1 MKCKSVFARRSI
13 TMKKS
18 LALVLTLVLI
28 ATLCL
33 ALTAC
38 GNTGSDVARIK
49 EKGTLVVGIT
59 LYKPMDWLDE
69 DTGEWTGFDADMANK
84 LGEELGV
91 TVQFVVIKWA
101 NKVTELKSN
110 NIDCIWNG
118 MTMTD
123 ELDQNID
130 FSCSYAENRQVAVV
144 KTSDL
149 ATYNS
154 VDAIK
159 NAKVAV
165 ELKSAGDTQ
174 ATETLQAATIN
185 RVDDQVSALTEV
197 VAGTSDV
204 ALIDYTMAKSVV
216 GNGVYEGLSIV
227 DIQTV
232 SFGQEEFA
240 VGVRTGSDL
249 AQEINALFK
258 KMYADGTMQALAQK
272 YGGIVLNDA
281 ALARV

>member
-1 MKCKSVFARRSI
+1 
-13 TMKKS
+13 MKKL
-18 LALVLTLVLI
+18 LALSLTIIL
-28 ATLCL
+28 AFTLCFS
-33 ALTAC
+33 LTAC
-38 GNTGSDVARIK
+38 GDSTDDVAYIK

-69 DTGEWTGFDADMANK
+69 ETGEWTGFDADMANK

-101 NKVTELKSN
+101 NKVAELKSK

-118 MTMTD
+118 MTISD
-123 ELDQNID
+123 ELDQNMD

-144 KTSDL
+144 RTQNL
-149 ATYNS
+149 AAYST

-159 NAKVAV
+159 SAKVAV

-174 ATETLQAATIN
+174 ATQTLKATTIN

-197 VAGTSDV
+197 VSGTSDV

-216 GNGVYEGLSIV
+216 GNGAYESLSIV
-227 DIQTV
+227 DVTTV

-249 AQEINALFK
+249 AAQINALFK
-258 KMYADGTMQALAQK
+258 KMYTDGSMQALAQA

-281 ALARV
+281 KLAAL

>member
-1 MKCKSVFARRSI
+1 
-13 TMKKS
+13 MKKS

-144 KTSDL
+144 KTSDI

-154 VDAIK
+154 VDVLTAE
-159 NAKVAV
+159 NATGVITMTQDGGNWAAAVQGIAAKQIDETVYVAGIYTCDGV
-165 ELKSAGDTQ
+165 ASPTSVIAYSLGNYCKTI
-174 ATETLQAATIN
+174 ATNGEPFGAATA
-185 RVDDQVSALTEV
+185 VY
-197 VAGTSDV
+197 G
-204 ALIDYTMAKSVV
+204 YYAKS
-216 GNGVYEGLSIV
+216 Y
-227 DIQTV
+227 
-232 SFGQEEFA
+232 FA
-240 VGVRTGSDL
+240 
-249 AQEINALFK
+249 
-258 KMYADGTMQALAQK
+258 
-272 YGGIVLNDA
+272 
-281 ALARV
+281 